1 VRTAIVLLA
10 LVSGGLEIFSGCRA
24 AAKPHPMPLPPARV
38 TLWQNSNTLFQY
50 SPAPATLAQMGF
62 KQVIVPLVGWDP
74 WAAKPS
80 SGMTALQYAQKARQL
95 TAGLPLWLGT
105 SVTHRQANAALPPH
119 MVPWIDDA
127 AWSVSLKNLTELC
140 KAAEA
145 VGAVGIAID

>member
-1 VRTAIVLLA
+1 
-10 LVSGGLEIFSGCRA
+10 
-24 AAKPHPMPLPPARV
+24 RV

-145 VGAVGIAID
+145 VGAVGIAIDSENYAAYKNRPDGSPNYGTQDPLLAWPACAPA